1 MKSTK
6 KVNSKELLRH
16 SFDMM
21 MMLKANAINVDE
33 AKAQAGLLKQANN
46 LMKFELDRAK
56 AIAKFDN
63 LELREI
69 EELD

>member
-1 MKSTK
+1 MTSTK

-21 MMLKANAINVDE
+21 MMLKSKLINVDE

-46 LMKFELDRAK
+46 LLNYELNRSV
-56 AIAKFDN
+56 AIQKYS
-63 LELREI
+63 EIEIREI